1 MTALPRFDA
10 NLATAGYT
18 ILVKAKDGYTKDFA
32 SQDVAWSND
41 YIIANKLNG
50 KPITESGPL
59 RLVGDGVA
67 KDGALGGHSVGSVAE
82 IELTAFE
89 EATPVPSLR
98 IVKYAEDGATVLA
111 EKTVDYRWMEDNL
124 EVIGGMEKLS
134 TSLRELQITLMMY
147 GMLPRHIPAVLRLPM
162 P

>member
-1 MTALPRFDA
+1 
-10 NLATAGYT
+10 
-18 ILVKAKDGYTKDFA
+18 VKAKDGYTKDFA

-82 IELTAFE
+82 IELTAFGGSH
-89 EATPVPSLR
+89 TCSFPSDR
-98 IVKYAEDGATVLA
+98 KVCGRWCYCPGREDG
-111 EKTVDYRWMEDNL
+111 
-124 EVIGGMEKLS
+124 GLS
-134 TSLRELQITLMMY
+134 LDGR
-147 GMLPRHIPAVLRLPM
+147 
-162 P
+162 